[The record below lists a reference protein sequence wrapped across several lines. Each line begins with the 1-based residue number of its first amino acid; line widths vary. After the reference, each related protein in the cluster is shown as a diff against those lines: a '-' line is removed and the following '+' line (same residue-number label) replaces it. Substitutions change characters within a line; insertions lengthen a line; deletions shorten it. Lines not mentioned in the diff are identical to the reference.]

1 MTLAVLAAP
10 AAWAWS
16 SGELGLATVW
26 ALVGLALAAW
36 VAGPTPWPTFLPA
49 PGPGA
54 RLPVA
59 VLALVAAYSAAAGH
73 SLVRALVPYAVALA
87 LPLLSRLGGGAV
99 DRAAAW
105 FGRTVGHVVS
115 TVLFTL
121 LGLLTVALPWLV
133 QRTLRIDPLHQTTS
147 WNRRARRAMQPGQ
160 PWAPSPTRTARTTAE
175 RVRNLVLTAAVVV
188 GLLVATPVGRLL
200 VQTVSGRVTSAARPF
215 QLDLAPEDNGENL
228 VPRDAVPEG
237 VTETPHDPDAPQ
249 AAMVTSEWLEDGVYQ
264 SAQGW
269 ALDPRNAWR
278 PVNPHRL
285 QDFTSRDLTIRNGER
300 RTWAPPA
307 SGQTRLTVWMFGG
320 STTYGLNQRDD
331 HTIASELARA
341 AAANGIELDIHNKG
355 NNGQLHW
362 MESERFAWDLT
373 TEQAP
378 DLVLFYDGVNETW
391 EGSTLNRFSTG
402 DVPDMYDPTLL
413 DAWENG
419 REGTST
425 DAPAA
430 PPGARLVGRPRGPVL
445 GLVGEAKA
453 TIDRYDRAR
462 ALSKS
467 TATAHSLPVR
477 YFWQPS
483 RYSRPLVLSEPHYDT
498 SNENSARVSEQLKV
512 KYLPKDVI
520 DLSDS
525 LRGTTE
531 PLFTD
536 DVHHNEEGARLIA
549 AKMFTRIKGD
559 LQELVAA
566 KKGTP

>member
-1 MTLAVLAAP
+1 
-10 AAWAWS
+10 
-16 SGELGLATVW
+16 
-26 ALVGLALAAW
+26 
-36 VAGPTPWPTFLPA
+36 
-49 PGPGA
+49 
-54 RLPVA
+54 
-59 VLALVAAYSAAAGH
+59 
-73 SLVRALVPYAVALA
+73 
-87 LPLLSRLGGGAV
+87 
-99 DRAAAW
+99 
-105 FGRTVGHVVS
+105 
-115 TVLFTL
+115 
-121 LGLLTVALPWLV
+121 
-133 QRTLRIDPLHQTTS
+133 
-147 WNRRARRAMQPGQ
+147 
-160 PWAPSPTRTARTTAE
+160 
-175 RVRNLVLTAAVVV
+175 
-188 GLLVATPVGRLL
+188 
-200 VQTVSGRVTSAARPF
+200 
-215 QLDLAPEDNGENL
+215 
-228 VPRDAVPEG
+228 
-237 VTETPHDPDAPQ
+237 
-249 AAMVTSEWLEDGVYQ
+249 
-264 SAQGW
+264 
-269 ALDPRNAWR
+269 
-278 PVNPHRL
+278 
-285 QDFTSRDLTIRNGER
+285 
-300 RTWAPPA
+300 
-307 SGQTRLTVWMFGG
+307 MFGG

-341 AAANGIELDIHNKG
+341 AAADGIELDIHNKG

-373 TEQAP
+373 TEPAP

-402 DVPDMYDPTLL
+402 DTPEMYDPTLL

-445 GLVGEAKA
+445 GLVDEAKA

-467 TATAHSLPVR
+467 TATAHLLPVR

-498 SNENSARVSEQLKV
+498 GNENNARLSEQLKV

-531 PLFTD
+531 PRFTD

-549 AKMFTRIKGD
+549 AEMFRKIKGD
-559 LQELVAA
+559 LQQLVTA